1 MKKNIKL
8 AFAAFALV
16 AFTACGNDSDTAT
29 DTTETVETD
38 MDMDMDMDME
48 TDLESDTT
56 IVVEDTTVTDGI
68 ADEIKEEQPPR

>member
-8 AFAAFALV
+8 AFAAFALL

-29 DTTETVETD
+29 DTTETVETEVD
-38 MDMDMDMDME
+38 TDMDME
-48 TDLESDTT
+48 TDLDADTT
-56 IVVEDTTVTDGI
+56 IVVEDTTVTDGV